1 MGFGLCIPRTSGR
14 AGLGNEIIVWA
25 KAYLAARALDAVCV
39 PPIWGINP
47 RGYRRYFRS
56 SRLDIVRNEMLLRV
70 IPHATFTAEAYRRTG
85 IDDFGRAVEVWA
97 HESGLTDR
105 PLWSCA
111 VEGMWGGYYSIRR
124 AREFLRKE
132 LLQTRWTVDNLTA
145 YQAELDPNRLQIA
158 FHVRGGDFLPPAS
171 PESYRGK
178 FNLAIPLAWYA
189 QIAHNLRETLGRE
202 NIQFT
207 LISDGSAEV
216 LEPFTKE
223 FSAVTTASQR
233 NRDISDLLALSLA
246 DVLVCS
252 ISSFSMLGAFLSN
265 GLYLW
270 YEPQMSID
278 ANGFGSLW
286 GDQIDQRLSFSPTT
300 RNSQLA
306 ARESGGAPR
315 GFAVNAE
322 GEISEDAL
330 EAISALRHP
339 AYLDLIHYGVTLP
352 AKVNA

>member
-1 MGFGLCIPRTSGR
+1 MGIGLCVPRTSGR

-25 KAYLAARALDAVCV
+25 KAYLAARALEAVCV

-56 SRLDIVRNEMLLRV
+56 SRLDVVRNELLLRL
-70 IPHATFTAEAYRRTG
+70 IPCVTFTADAYRQTG
-85 IDDFGRAVEVWA
+85 IDDFGQAFEVWS
-97 HESGLTDR
+97 HQSGLTNR

-111 VEGMWGGYYSIRR
+111 MEGMWGGYHAMRS

-158 FHVRGGDFLPPAS
+158 FHIRGGDFLPPAS

-178 FNLAIPLAWYA
+178 FNLAIPLAWYIR
-189 QIAHNLRETLGRE
+189 IAHNLRQAYGRD
-202 NIQFT
+202 NVQFT
-207 LISDGSAEV
+207 LISDGPSAM
-216 LEPFTKE
+216 LEPFASE
-223 FSAVTTASQR
+223 FSAVTTSSQS

-252 ISSFSMLGAFLSN
+252 ISSYSMLAAFLSK

-270 YEPQMSID
+270 YEPQMSVD
-278 ANGFGSLW
+278 ANGFCSLW
-286 GDQIDQRLSFSPTT
+286 GDQRDQQQPSSPTA
-300 RNSQLA
+300 RNARLA
-306 ARESGGAPR
+306 ARDSGGAPR
-315 GFAVNAE
+315 GFPVNAE
-322 GEISEDAL
+322 GEIPDTAL
-330 EAISALRHP
+330 TAVSALRRP

-352 AKVNA
+352 ARVTA